1 MSEVVQEN
9 ENRTSLVV
17 VLSGPS
23 GVGKDA
29 VIAHLRTL
37 GSPYHS
43 VVTATTRP
51 KRQSEEE
58 GVDYIFLSPDEFD
71 QMLANDEFMEWAQVY
86 GNRYGVPKSQVRDA
100 LQRGQDV
107 IIKIDVQG
115 AATIKTLAPQAV
127 FIFLAPTSLNELEA
141 RLRDR
146 KTEADTDI
154 NLRLRTA
161 KAEMGHRA
169 MFDYVV
175 LNRDGLLEQTVQE
188 VEAIIEKEKSRQP
201 PRVIDL

>member
-58 GVDYIFLSPDEFD
+58 GVDYIFLTPDEFD
-71 QMLANDEFMEWAQVY
+71 HMLVNDEFMEFTHFDPFVVEFLDFSNEPLQKDSKIVLLDAD
-86 GNRYGVPKSQVRDA
+86 GNE
-100 LQRGQDV
+100 
-107 IIKIDVQG
+107 
-115 AATIKTLAPQAV
+115 IKTIQ
-127 FIFLAPTSLNELEA
+127 SL
-141 RLRDR
+141 
-146 KTEADTDI
+146 
-154 NLRLRTA
+154 
-161 KAEMGHRA
+161 
-169 MFDYVV
+169 
-175 LNRDGLLEQTVQE
+175 
-188 VEAIIEKEKSRQP
+188 
-201 PRVIDL
+201 

>member
-1 MSEVVQEN
+1 MSEIVQKDIGK
-9 ENRTSLVV
+9 TPLVV

-37 GSPYHS
+37 GRPYHS

-51 KRQSEEE
+51 KRYSEKE
-58 GVDYIFLSPDEFD
+58 GIDYIFLSPDEFD
-71 QMLANDEFMEWAQVY
+71 QMLADDEFMEWAQVY
-86 GNRYGVPKSQVRDA
+86 GNRYGVPKNQVRDA
-100 LQRGQDV
+100 LKRGQDV

-127 FIFLAPTSLNELEA
+127 FIFLAPTSLSELET
-141 RLRDR
+141 RLKDR

-161 KAEMGHRA
+161 KAEMGHRP

-175 LNRDGLLEQTVQE
+175 LNRDGLLGQTVKE
-188 VEAIIEKEKSRQP
+188 VEAIIEKEKSRCP
-201 PRVIDL
+201 PRLVEL